1 MSKVFEMDIPT
12 GQKFVLLAL
21 ADRAGD
27 DGKSCFPSQKEI
39 AKKTSITVRSVQKH
53 LVWLEG
59 EGLLKRVERRRKDGY
74 RTTDEYILT
83 LDNEISG
90 EEFSGENISGEKKC
104 KSQAK
109 NFRGNELPTVINN
122 TSVDTSCLIDDDLFD
137 QFWILFPRQ
146 RRGGKENARKAFNR
160 ALKRAAPQEIMGGLQ
175 AYCASDEVAKGYA
188 KGAAAWLNDDRWTTD
203 YRKGSTNEPT
213 KPIDTVGDEIIAE
226 LRQERANRQAGGAV
240 LCDTGHLRQDT
251 LAIENFNQGH
261 DC

>member
-1 MSKVFEMDIPT
+1 M
-12 GQKFVLLAL
+12 LAL

-59 EGLLKRVERRRKDGY
+59 AGLLKRVERRRKDGY

-83 LDNEISG
+83 LNAEISG

-122 TSVDTSCLIDDDLFD
+122 TSVEPSCSENDLFD

-146 RRGGKENARKAFNR
+146 RRGGKQNAQRSYKN
-160 ALKRAAPQEIMGGLQ
+160 ALKRASHQEIMEGLQ
-175 AYCASDEVAKGYA
+175 AYCTSDEVAKGYA

-203 YRKGSTNEPT
+203 YTKGKKNAKSTT
-213 KPIDTVGDEIIAE
+213 KPIDTVGDELIAE
-226 LRQERANRQAGGAV
+226 LRQERADCQTGRAM
-240 LCDTGHLRQDT
+240 LCDTGHLRQNT
-251 LAIENFNQGH
+251 LAIEDFNQGH
-261 DC
+261 DS